1 MKLCIPTL
9 DDSGLAAELSDHFGG
24 APHLT
29 LVDSESGEAAALT
42 SGHGNGKDC
51 GRVGLLQ
58 GRGIDA
64 VVVRGGIG
72 RGAFAA
78 LAESGIPVLASSGR
92 RVSDVVAEARAGGLR
107 RLGGEETCRHHHGEG
122 CGH

>member
-9 DDSGLAAELSDHFGG
+9 DDGGLTAELSDHFGG

-29 LVDSESGEAAALT
+29 LVDSESGEAVALT

-51 GRVGLLQ
+51 GRVGLLE
-58 GRGIDA
+58 GHGIDA

-72 RGAFAA
+72 RGAAAA
-78 LAESGIPVLASSGR
+78 LAQRGIPVLTSRGR
-92 RVSDVVAEARAGGLR
+92 RVGDVVAEAQAGALR
-107 RLGGEETCRHHHGEG
+107 QLGAEETCSHHHGDG
-122 CGH
+122 CAH